1 MAPGT
6 KVLLL
11 SERENALH
19 LDPVFRGC
27 GPEWR
32 NKPPLINARDE
43 TASSGHVYAAVAPQT
58 RQCPLMA
65 GLNGKMKEKGKSHKH
80 SQLLFL
86 LPSADSHTG
95 RTTAKKGL

>member
-1 MAPGT
+1 MAQGT

-11 SERENALH
+11 SEREDALH
-19 LDPVFRGC
+19 LDPVFWGY

-43 TASSGHVYAAVAPQT
+43 TTSSGHVYAAVAPQT

-65 GLNGKMKEKGKSHKH
+65 GLNGKMTEKGKIHKQ
-80 SQLLFL
+80 SQPLF
-86 LPSADSHTG
+86 
-95 RTTAKKGL
+95 